1 MAVPPILEG
10 GVVEVDEVVGRE
22 PVEVTVD
29 DADVVV
35 EAVDDGVD
43 LVQGVVLVVGAVGA
57 GGSTGWS

>member
-57 GGSTGWS
+57 GGPTGWS